1 MASRPD
7 SDNMTSSKPAPADL
21 VLLLVEDD
29 IVTREMLLLKLKRL
43 FAHVEAAQDGV
54 QGLQLFLD
62 HAPDIILSDQLM
74 PGLSGLDMFRKIRA
88 VDQNTP
94 LILMTSYMDNDILLE
109 AINLGVNRFIPKPFN
124 HEVLAR
130 ILTDLKQEISDKR
143 HRDQC
148 RLQEI
153 TALRC
158 RDSYLSMQQE
168 AARRKERHVARHDL
182 RNRAISG
189 ADGIRWGITVTH
201 VPRDIMC
208 GDAYTIRSLP
218 DGRQL
223 VFIVDAMG
231 SGLSAALSALLA
243 TSFCNYLVEHLHNR
257 FSISLEILIKR
268 FQEYLGGILLEEE
281 VLSCGF
287 FLVDL
292 MSRKLETALCGLPPL
307 LVRTLDGS
315 VRRIPGTNPPLRA
328 DNDAVKITTLSLNDI
343 ADIMVM
349 TDGITDAALS
359 EYNTYRER
367 LESDFRTSPTLAALL
382 RLFRNHTVSGD
393 QDDLTMLHLHRLD
406 FPGVWSWR
414 RDPLN
419 VTQLAVTVREFLE
432 ELTGKVALKQD
443 EQCEIAMLLD
453 EALTNALEHGGLKST
468 PPEEHVVLSASL
480 WQGAERPL
488 LILEINDNGPG
499 LLPDKFWN
507 ARDGCG
513 LKKIWHH
520 CDSVYIGGPGC
531 RLILVKTIEGGHEYA
546 H

>member
-1 MASRPD
+1 MPSRPD
-7 SDNMTSSKPAPADL
+7 SDNVTSSDGIPADL

-29 IVTREMLLLKLKRL
+29 VVTREMLFLKLKRL
-43 FAHVEAAQDGV
+43 FTHVEAAQDGV

-74 PGLSGLDMFRKIRA
+74 PGLSGLDMFRQIRA
-88 VDQNTP
+88 VDQHIP
-94 LILMTSYMDNDILLE
+94 LILMTSYMDNDVLLE

-130 ILTDLKQEISDKR
+130 ILTGLKQELFDKR
-143 HRDQC
+143 HRDQS

-182 RNRAISG
+182 RNRTIPG

-208 GDAYTIRSLP
+208 GDGYTIRSLP

-243 TSFCNYLVEHLHNR
+243 TSFCNYLVEHLQHQ
-257 FSISLEILIKR
+257 FCLDTVIKH
-268 FQEYLGGILLEEE
+268 FQEYLGGVLLEEE

-307 LVRTLDGS
+307 LARTLDGS
-315 VRRIPGTNPPLRA
+315 VLRIPGTNPPLRA
-328 DNDAVKITTLSLNDI
+328 DNDAVTITTLSLSDI
-343 ADIMVM
+343 ADVMVM
-349 TDGITDAALS
+349 TDGITDASLS

-393 QDDLTMLHLHRLD
+393 QDDLTLLHLQRLD
-406 FPGVWSWR
+406 FPGVWNWR

-419 VTQLAVTVREFLE
+419 VRQLAATVHEFME
-432 ELTGKVALKQD
+432 ELTGKVALKPD
-443 EQCEIAMLLD
+443 EQCEIALLLD

-480 WQGAERPL
+480 WQEAERPL

-499 LLPDKFWN
+499 LLPDQFWS
-507 ARDGCG
+507 AREGGG

-531 RLILVKTIEGGHEYA
+531 QLILVKTIEGGHEYA